1 MLHIEKQARRF
12 AKDESGPFDLQSTTI
27 SLIVIAVLVGIVAAA
42 IFLVAPF
49 ARDTSARMSLSSVGQ
64 AQTQYMAMGSTAQSS
79 YASKGELIDDNRLP
93 ESQKDDAVTQAVGD
107 RDQFAAVRRSGTGKF
122 YIISSAN
129 TEPHEAVYNGNQ
141 KAGSIDEALSLA
153 VSEANQPLARIN
165 QDIAAN
171 RADSSARAQWVDGW
185 LTSTSSAASST
196 AAGASPTVPTDSP
209 ANFLNPAP

>member
-1 MLHIEKQARRF
+1 MLHIKKQARRF

-27 SLIVIAVLVGIVAAA
+27 SLIVIAVLVGIIAAI
-42 IFLVAPF
+42 IFLVVPF